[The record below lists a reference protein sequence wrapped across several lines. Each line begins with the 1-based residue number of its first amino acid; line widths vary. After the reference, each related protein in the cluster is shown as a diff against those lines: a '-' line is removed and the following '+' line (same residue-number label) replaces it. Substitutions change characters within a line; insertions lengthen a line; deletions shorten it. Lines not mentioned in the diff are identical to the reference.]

1 MSTSTSIASL
11 TDAVNRLST
20 HAVLKERNH
29 ELQQRLEAA
38 EDALTKARHE
48 NSELH
53 NLQPQRLQALPSV
66 RLNWMHCGRSTLH
79 RPSQNLRNDTME
91 TLDVKLGAART
102 RSPSLRR
109 RWRPCA
115 LLPRPSKRKLRS

>member
-1 MSTSTSIASL
+1 MSTPQHQLSSL
-11 TDAVNRLST
+11 TDAVNRLLDA

-53 NLQPQRLQALPSV
+53 NLSTPTPRGGVQIGQRFFCDPANDGLQHVAT
-66 RLNWMHCGRSTLH
+66 G
-79 RPSQNLRNDTME
+79 
-91 TLDVKLGAART
+91 T
-102 RSPSLRR
+102 RQHL
-109 RWRPCA
+109 A
-115 LLPRPSKRKLRS
+115 

>member
-1 MSTSTSIASL
+1 MSTPEHQLSSL
-11 TDAVNRLST
+11 TDAVNRLLDA

-53 NLQPQRLQALPSV
+53 NLSTPTPPSPALSAP
-66 RLNWMHCGRSTLH
+66 
-79 RPSQNLRNDTME
+79 E
-91 TLDVKLGAART
+91 LDALVEDIDA
-102 RSPSLRR
+102 
-109 RWRPCA
+109 CIA
-115 LLPRPSKRKLRS
+115 LLKT

>member
-1 MSTSTSIASL
+1 MSTPQHQLSSL
-11 TDAVNRLST
+11 TDAVNRLLDA

-53 NLQPQRLQALPSV
+53 NLSTPTPPGPALSAP
-66 RLNWMHCGRSTLH
+66 
-79 RPSQNLRNDTME
+79 E
-91 TLDVKLGAART
+91 LDALVEDIDA
-102 RSPSLRR
+102 
-109 RWRPCA
+109 CIA
-115 LLPRPSKRKLRS
+115 LLKT